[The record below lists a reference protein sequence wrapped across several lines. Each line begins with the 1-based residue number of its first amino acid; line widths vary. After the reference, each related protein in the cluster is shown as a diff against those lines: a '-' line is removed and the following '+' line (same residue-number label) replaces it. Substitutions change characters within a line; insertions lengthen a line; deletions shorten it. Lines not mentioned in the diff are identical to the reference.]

1 MTYILFFL
9 YIVLIVAAFEV
20 ATVLVGFAKAFL
32 QGFLRG
38 VMSHKVYKST
48 GLRVLDTKDGDFII
62 NDAGWKSGVQMT
74 LTLSEPML
82 ENVRVDDAAAAQLG
96 RQIRAFLVRHR
107 QLRHDRDS

>member
-1 MTYILFFL
+1 MMYLVAFV
-9 YIVLIVAAFEV
+9 YIVLIVAAFEL
-20 ATVLVGFAKAFL
+20 AQVLLGFAKAFL
-32 QGFLRG
+32 KGFLRG
-38 VMSHKVYKST
+38 VMSHKVYKAT
-48 GLRVLDTKDGDFII
+48 GLRIMDTKEGDFII

-82 ENVRVDDAAAAQLG
+82 ENVRVDDEAAAQLG